1 MRFGLML
8 GAAAALVVG
17 FTSGTVSAA
26 ELPPASDKKVDFKA
40 DIWPIFQA
48 RCVECHGPEKKK
60 SGLRMHTKQDAMQG
74 GGEGPMI
81 VAGKSA
87 ESLLVQLIAGT
98 NENFDKMPPEGDPLT
113 DEQIGLVRAWIDQ
126 GAEWPDD
133 FATPPLDAAPAPA
146 PAPAPEGTPAPAPGS
161 TEAPAADA
169 APATTA
175 PAEGMPEQ
183 WKVEATKQEGPL
195 ASWGVVKD
203 VTGPNGEPVFGVL
216 AANHAAAA
224 THNLLWV
231 SALQLMNGSISV
243 QLKPVSGALETGGG
257 LIWRVQ
263 DKDNYYAARYNA
275 LKGNLKVFKVQG
287 GERQGLA
294 SADYKSEKEWVSIA
308 IETHGNH
315 FKATVDE
322 SVTVEGDDD
331 TFSKA
336 GGAGFWTEADAVTHF
351 MGTQISV
358 DAQEAQS

>member
-1 MRFGLML
+1 MRFGFLL
-8 GAAAALVVG
+8 GAAAALAVG
-17 FTSGTVSAA
+17 LGSGVVSAA
-26 ELPPASDKKVDFKA
+26 ELPPASDKQVDFKA

-60 SGLRMHTKQDAMQG
+60 SGLRMHTKEEAMKG
-74 GGEGPMI
+74 GTEGPMV

-126 GAEWPDD
+126 GANWPDD

-146 PAPAPEGTPAPAPGS
+146 PAPESTPAPAPGS

-175 PAEGMPEQ
+175 GAEGMPAQ

-195 ASWGVVKD
+195 SSWGVVKD
-203 VTGPNGEPVFGVL
+203 ATGPAGDPVFGVL
-216 AANHAAAA
+216 AANHTGAN
-224 THNLLWV
+224 THNLLWMD
-231 SALQLMNGSISV
+231 ALKLMNGSIKV
-243 QLKPVSGALETGGG
+243 LLKPVSGTLESGGG
-257 LIWRVQ
+257 LIWRVK

-275 LKGNLKVFKVQG
+275 LKGNVKVFKVEG
-287 GERQGLA
+287 GERHELGTT
-294 SADYKSEKEWVSIA
+294 DYKSDKEWVSIL
-308 IETHGNH
+308 IEAHGDH
-315 FKATVDE
+315 IKVTVDDTASIE
-322 SVTVEGDDD
+322 ADDA
-331 TFSKA
+331 TFNTT

-351 MGTQISV
+351 AGTEISI